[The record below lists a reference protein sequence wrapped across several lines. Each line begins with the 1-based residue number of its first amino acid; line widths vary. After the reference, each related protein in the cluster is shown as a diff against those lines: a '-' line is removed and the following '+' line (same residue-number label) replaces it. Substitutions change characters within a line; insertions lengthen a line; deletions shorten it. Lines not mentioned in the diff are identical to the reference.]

1 MCVIDVFLLVPYRIF
16 KLEGTWQSWKIR
28 TLNAYYSNIGSF
40 WLLWTVILKTS
51 KIMYKSCF
59 NDKHS
64 CMETNCSSCW
74 CIVSVLRCVYT
85 SGFCALQ
92 ASKH

>member
-40 WLLWTVILKTS
+40 WLLWTV
-51 KIMYKSCF
+51 
-59 NDKHS
+59 
-64 CMETNCSSCW
+64 
-74 CIVSVLRCVYT
+74 
-85 SGFCALQ
+85 
-92 ASKH
+92 